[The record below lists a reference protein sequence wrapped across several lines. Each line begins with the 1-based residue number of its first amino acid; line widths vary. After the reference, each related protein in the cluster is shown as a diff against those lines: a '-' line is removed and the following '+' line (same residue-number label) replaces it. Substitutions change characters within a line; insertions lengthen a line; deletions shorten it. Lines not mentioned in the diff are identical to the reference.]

1 MKVLWK
7 QGVAVVG
14 IIIISP
20 LGFET
25 NFKQS
30 KTKTKQTNKQS
41 VKKKIISVFMS
52 LLRQSDK

>member
-14 IIIISP
+14 IIIVSP
-20 LGFET
+20 LSFET

-30 KTKTKQTNKQS
+30 KTKTKQTNKQR
-41 VKKKIISVFMS
+41 VKKKKDHISIRVS
-52 LLRQSDK
+52 AKEVR